1 MIVRMAGVLRV
12 LVVDDNEDDAE
23 LVLRELRRGGLS
35 PNARRIDTA
44 QALRAALRESWDIVI
59 ADWSMPGFD
68 GLSAFKI
75 VREVDADLPFII
87 VSGTVDE
94 DVAVTALKA
103 GVQDFVGKA
112 KLTRLVPAVERECRE
127 AETRRKQ
134 RVLVTRGEERYRA
147 MFNSSPLPMWTFD
160 RDTLRFVSVNDAAVR
175 HYGYTREE
183 FLAMTLADIRPP
195 TDVKA
200 LRDDVKHARGF
211 ADRQVWRHRKKD
223 GSLISVE
230 LRANDITVDGQP
242 LRLVL
247 VNDVT
252 ERERP
257 DRRPL
262 GLWIGLASLVAVA
275 ILTVVSNLQLVR
287 QVQKA
292 DHTHRLIAEIS
303 VVSETF
309 DEVLEEK
316 PRAATVAHLHQAL
329 DAVRTELALD
339 LNSDDATQRQRLDRI
354 EAAITAGDRALAT
367 SELETMQG
375 NASRVLVAQQRDTAQ
390 KASAE
395 RIAQI
400 VATLISLMILWVA
413 FSRTAREGRLRRAA
427 EAEARQ
433 SEESLTAMLHSIG
446 DGVISTDVSGNV
458 TRMNRVAEA
467 LTGWTTSDAVG
478 RPFTEVFRIIE
489 ATSRTPA
496 TDPIELVLRDGRAV
510 GLDENTVLL
519 SRANVETPVADSAAP
534 ILDAANQVVG
544 AVVVFRDASVE
555 RRFTEQL
562 RELNEELERRVVERT
577 TALQKTEEQL
587 RQSQKLEAIGRL
599 AGGIA
604 HDFNN
609 LLSVIISLSDLMIA
623 DAQTEKLP
631 PTIVSDLD
639 EIRKAGFRAA
649 DLTRQLLAFSRQQV
663 LEPKIV
669 DMNEIV
675 AGMEKMLRRVIGADI
690 TLRTIRAT
698 DGSLVKVDPG
708 QMEQVI
714 MNLVVNARDAMPR
727 GGQLTLE
734 VARTQ
739 LDATFAKE
747 HAGIVPG
754 PYLQLAV
761 SDTGTGMSKEVQ
773 ARIFEPFFTT
783 KEKGKGTGLGLS
795 TVVGIVQQSGG
806 TIWVYSEPGKG
817 TTFKI
822 YLPIT
827 AQAQTTMSPAQPAER
842 PRGSET
848 ILLVEDEPQVRSIA
862 RGILTRAGYT
872 VLDAENGA
880 AALDLVADIKTPIDL
895 VLTDLVMPV
904 MSGRELVEK
913 LAKIRPSIKVLFMSG
928 YTDDMVVHH
937 GVIDQGIPF
946 LQKPLM
952 PDSLTRKVREALDR
966 RS

>member
-1 MIVRMAGVLRV
+1 MIIRMAGDLRV
-12 LVVDDNEDDAE
+12 LVVDDSADDTE
-23 LVLRELRRGGLS
+23 LVVRELRRGGIS
-35 PNARRIDTA
+35 PAARRVETA
-44 QALRAALRESWDIVI
+44 QELRSALEEPWDIVI
-59 ADWSMPGFD
+59 ADWSLPGFD

-75 VREVDADLPFII
+75 VREHDADVPVII

-94 DVAVTALKA
+94 EMAVTALKA
-103 GVQDFVGKA
+103 GVQDFVGKG

-127 AETRRKQ
+127 AESRRKQ
-134 RVLVTRGEERYRA
+134 RVLVAHGEERYRA

-160 RDTLRFVSVNDAAVR
+160 RDTLRFVSVNDAAIR

-183 FLAMTLADIRPP
+183 FLAMTLADIRPAMDVEALRQ
-195 TDVKA
+195 DVK
-200 LRDDVKHARGF
+200 RARGF

-230 LRANDITVDGQP
+230 LRANDISVDGQA
-242 LRLVL
+242 LRLV
-247 VNDVT
+247 VVDDVT

-257 DRRPL
+257 ERRPL
-262 GLWIGLASLVAVA
+262 GLWVGLVSLVAVA
-275 ILTVVSNLQLVR
+275 VLTVASNLQLVHE
-287 QVQKA
+287 VQEA
-292 DHTHRLIAEIS
+292 DHTHRLIAQLT

-309 DEVLEEK
+309 DAVLEQK
-316 PRAATVAHLHQAL
+316 PRDITVAHLRQAL
-329 DAVRTELALD
+329 EAVRAELALD
-339 LNSDDATQRQRLDRI
+339 LNFDDETQRRRLDRI
-354 EAAITAGDRALAT
+354 EAAIAAGDRAVAT
-367 SELETMQG
+367 AELETMRA
-375 NASRVLVAQQRDTAQ
+375 NANRVLVAQQHKTAQ
-390 KASAE
+390 QASAE

-400 VATLISLMILWVA
+400 VATLISLVILWMA

-427 EAEARQ
+427 EAEARR

-446 DGVISTDVSGNV
+446 DGVISTDISGSV

-467 LTGWTTSDAVG
+467 LTGWTASDAIG
-478 RPFTEVFRIIE
+478 RPFKDIFHIVD
-489 ATSRTPA
+489 ATTRKPA
-496 TDPIELVLRDGRAV
+496 PDPIEVVLRDGRSV
-510 GLDENTVLL
+510 GLDDNTTLI
-519 SRANVETPVADSAAP
+519 SRSHGETPVADSAAP
-534 ILDAANQVVG
+534 IFDAANALVG

-555 RRFTEQL
+555 RRFSDRM
-562 RELNEELERRVVERT
+562 RELNEDLERRVVERSA
-577 TALQKTEEQL
+577 ALQKAEEQL

-623 DAQTEKLP
+623 DAEAEKLP
-631 PTIVSDLD
+631 GTIVADLD

-663 LEPKIV
+663 LEPRIV
-669 DMNEIV
+669 DMNEVV
-675 AGMEKMLRRVIGADI
+675 AGMEKLLRRVIGADI
-690 TLRTIRAT
+690 TLRTVRAT

-734 VARTQ
+734 VSRTE
-739 LDATFAKE
+739 LDATFAKG
-747 HAGIVPG
+747 HPGVTPG

-761 SDTGTGMSKEVQ
+761 SDTGTGMSKDVQ

-795 TVVGIVQQSGG
+795 MVVGIVQQSGG
-806 TIWVYSEPGKG
+806 TVWVDSEPGRG

-827 AQAQTTMSPAQPAER
+827 EQTETTASPVQAAAR

-872 VLDAENGA
+872 VLDAENGE
-880 AALDLVADIKTPIDL
+880 AALELVGGSNTPIHL

-913 LAKIRPSIKVLFMSG
+913 LSKIRPSIKVLFMSG
-928 YTDDMVVHH
+928 YTDDLVVH

-952 PDSLTRKVREALDR
+952 PDSLTKKVREALDR
-966 RS
+966 RN